1 MRMVKIVLI
10 AALAVAAGTAQAEE
24 GVGLRV
30 GTLGYGG
37 DFGWHIAPGLNA
49 RLGYSTYSHN
59 TSVTNTNVHYDGKLK
74 LSNAP
79 LLFDFSPLG
88 PFHFTAGIIGNA
100 NKIDVTGTPASNNT
114 FTINGTTYTAS
125 QVGSLSGR
133 LKLGNSVAPYLGIGW
148 GNVAGAG
155 VNFYA
160 DLGVAYMGSPKA
172 SLSANCGSGLS
183 AAQCAQLQSDVEA
196 EQRALEDKVKK
207 YKYYPVLGIG
217 LTIGF

>member
-1 MRMVKIVLI
+1 MKIQKIALVV
-10 AALAVAAGTAQAEE
+10 AALAAAGTAHAE

-37 DFGWHIAPGLNA
+37 DFGWHVAPTLNA
-49 RLGYSTYSHN
+49 RLGYSAYSHN
-59 TSVTNTNVHYDGKLK
+59 TTESTANVHYDGKLK

-79 LLFDFSPLG
+79 LLLDFSPIG
-88 PFHFTAGIIGNA
+88 PFHFTAGIVGNN
-100 NKIDVTGTPASNNT
+100 NKIDVTGTPNT
-114 FTINGTTYTAS
+114 GG
-125 QVGSLSGR
+125 GSFSGK
-133 LKLGNSVAPYLGIGW
+133 LKLGNTAAPYLGVGW

-160 DLGVAYMGSPKA
+160 DLGVMYMGSPKA
-172 SLSANCGSGLS
+172 SLTANCGSLS
-183 AAQCAQLQSDVEA
+183 APACATLQSQVES

-207 YKYYPVLGIG
+207 YKYYPVLNIG